1 MLRKGKYWM
10 PGSIRAILH
19 NEALCGR
26 HVHRVKR
33 NGKAE
38 LTIEDYYLPIVTK
51 STYSEI
57 TLLLNSN
64 HNSKTRAINS
74 LANPLQGLCFCT
86 CGSLMTR
93 VSQRAYRGR
102 KPYQKLVCIG
112 AKTGKHKYE
121 SIEVDSV
128 LGHLNMLFEFP
139 QSFNP
144 NDHDAMTPLQAKLS
158 EIDRRIERVTDAIA
172 TVGLSDALQR
182 TLRGLEDERATVKA
196 QINEEAARSVY
207 GNMQRMAELTV
218 EAKRAMTSRS
228 TDATVL
234 NGLLRRLFSSIKVDI
249 ENGEV
254 FATWQSGKV
263 SVLTV

>member
-1 MLRKGKYWM
+1 MWSPCPSCEKD
-10 PGSIRAILH
+10 
-19 NEALCGR
+19 
-26 HVHRVKR
+26 
-33 NGKAE
+33 GKAE

-51 STYSEI
+51 STSLAEI

-144 NDHDAMTPLQAKLS
+144 NDHDAMTPLQAKLAS

-182 TLRGLEDERATVKA
+182 TL
-196 QINEEAARSVY
+196 
-207 GNMQRMAELTV
+207 V
-218 EAKRAMTSRS
+218 EAWKTNE
-228 TDATVL
+228 L
-234 NGLLRRLFSSIKVDI
+234 P
-249 ENGEV
+249 
-254 FATWQSGKV
+254 
-263 SVLTV
+263 